1 MPGRAHK
8 MTRTHN
14 LRQGSLLRK
23 AGLTRINTRWIVLVA
38 AVGVFRVDAAFGQRS
53 LASVLLPT
61 DTTGNRKARKTGDF
75 ARSQLEN
82 DRVIA
87 ARIDKR
93 FELKKL
99 FRERGIAYPAEQ
111 IYVRVFKRERILEMW
126 VRPGGKDA
134 FKLLKT
140 YEICALGNRPGPKRI
155 QGDQQTPEGFYYINN
170 FNPQSGY
177 HLSLGLNY
185 PNESDRIL
193 GNTSA
198 MGGDIYIH
206 GGCKTAGCVAVTDEN
221 IKEIYWLAVEA
232 RDRGQS
238 RIPVHIFPARL
249 NDYDIRQLV
258 RVFDAEPDLINFWA
272 NMKPGFDLFEA
283 SHKLPT
289 ISVNK
294 RGRYVY
300 RKEQPQPAP
309 QLLAPVPIIA
319 DSEPEVSPGPVA
331 ADTAAPRVAPSDS
344 TSQH

>member
-1 MPGRAHK
+1 
-8 MTRTHN
+8 MTQTHN
-14 LRQGSLLRK
+14 LRQGSLVRK
-23 AGLTRINTRWIVLVA
+23 VGLLPNYARLIVLIA
-38 AVGVFRVDAAFGQRS
+38 TVGLVRADAALGQRS
-53 LASVLLPT
+53 LTSVLLPS
-61 DTTGNRKARKTGDF
+61 DTTGNRKARNKSGDF
-75 ARSQLEN
+75 ARGQMEN

-111 IYVRVFKRERILEMW
+111 IYMRVFKRERVLEMW
-126 VRPGGKDA
+126 VKPAGQETFA
-134 FKLLKT
+134 LLQS
-140 YEICALGNRPGPKRI
+140 YEICALTNVPGPKRVR
-155 QGDQQTPEGFYYINN
+155 GDLQTPEGYYYINN

-193 GNTSA
+193 GGEN

-206 GGCKTAGCVAVTDEN
+206 GGCKTAGCVAVTDDN

-249 NDYDIRQLV
+249 TDSDIGQLV
-258 RVFDAEPDLINFWA
+258 RVFGEEPDLINFWA
-272 NMKPGFDLFEA
+272 NLKPGFDQFERTR
-283 SHKLPT
+283 KVPVVM
-289 ISVNK
+289 VNK

-300 RKEQPQPAP
+300 REAAPKSESAPMLAEKASGLPAVTPAP
-309 QLLAPVPIIA
+309 VTAPA
-319 DSEPEVSPGPVA
+319 DSAMPMPLP
-331 ADTAAPRVAPSDS
+331 PPDS
-344 TSQH
+344 TAKN